1 MGFDWD
7 SSAASGIIGWGDS
20 NSGSFGGGL
29 WDSITSSASSVFSW
43 AGDSANKLGTWA
55 KENEGG
61 ALIIGSTIGA
71 AGNYITQKQAD
82 KAASRRE
89 RDQFNRESA
98 RYDELHRVDPLN
110 FEVSTDAG
118 SVNGNAPLTY
128 GGLLTQMQQNQDEYQ
143 KKLKG
148 V

>member
-1 MGFDWD
+1 M
-7 SSAASGIIGWGDS
+7 
-20 NSGSFGGGL
+20 GL

-43 AGDSANKLGTWA
+43 VGDSVNKLGTWA

-71 AGNYITQKQAD
+71 GGQYITQKQAD
-82 KAASRRE
+82 KAAAKRE
-89 RDQFNRESA
+89 REQFNRESA

>member
-1 MGFDWD
+1 M
-7 SSAASGIIGWGDS
+7 
-20 NSGSFGGGL
+20 GL
-29 WDSITSSASSVFSW
+29 WDSITSSASSIFGGIGDAANTLGSW
-43 AGDSANKLGTWA
+43 AKD
-55 KENEGG
+55 NEAG

-71 AGNYITQKQAD
+71 SGNYITQRQAD
-82 KAASRRE
+82 KSAAKRE

-118 SVNGNAPLTY
+118 SVNGNAPLTS
-128 GGLLTQMQQNQDEYQ
+128 GGLLAQMQQNPTDYT
-143 KKLKG
+143 KKTTG

>member
-1 MGFDWD
+1 M
-7 SSAASGIIGWGDS
+7 
-20 NSGSFGGGL
+20 GL
-29 WDSITSSASSVFSW
+29 WDSITSSASSIF
-43 AGDSANKLGTWA
+43 GGIGSAVNTLGTWA
-55 KENEGG
+55 KENQGG

-71 AGNYITQKQAD
+71 AGNYLSQQSAD
-82 KAASRRE
+82 RATAKRE
-89 RDQFNRESA
+89 KEQFKRESE